1 MSESALKRTKAEL
14 AAIKKEMLEGN
25 VSWES
30 RYNEAADVAERL
42 HAEIAVLSRRVRTCT
57 YSATHARILLLP
69 H

>member
-1 MSESALKRTKAEL
+1 MKRTKAEL

-57 YSATHARILLLP
+57 CTYSATHACLLLLP